1 MRDMSTAMSDEVGKA
16 VVFPALLVEL
26 DFLSAPARF
35 WSGIGPLSWDGK
47 VWAGAG
53 ELLQLGEIEEATDG
67 TATVMTGTLAGV
79 PSDLTGAIYADEW
92 QGRVATLWI
101 GMFDADWALI
111 DDPVQIRTGV
121 MDQISDSDD
130 ASTATFQL
138 TVATAALDQGDNRS
152 WRLTHE
158 IQQQF
163 YPGDDLLKYTTVLQ
177 AVPLRWGAASAPTV
191 NIRALTAVAL
201 GR

>member
-1 MRDMSTAMSDEVGKA
+1 MRDMSTAMGLEVGKP
-16 VVFPALLVEL
+16 VVYPALLVEL

-35 WSGIGPLSWDGK
+35 WSGIGPLDWDGK
-47 VWAGAG
+47 IWTGAG

-79 PSDLTGAIYADEW
+79 PSDLTGAIYGDEW
-92 QGRVATLWI
+92 QGRAATLWV
-101 GMFDADWALI
+101 GMFDASWALI
-111 DDPVQIRTGV
+111 DDPVQMRTGV
-121 MDQISDSDD
+121 MDQIGDRDD
-130 ASTATFQL
+130 ATTATFQL

-163 YPGDDLLKYTTVLQ
+163 FPGDDLLKFTTVLQ
-177 AVPLRWGAASAPTV
+177 TAPLRWGAASAPTV
-191 NIRALTAVAL
+191 TIQALTNVAL
-201 GR
+201 NR